1 MAIKLLLLK
10 SGEDIIADVQE
21 MVVGEEETKRV
32 VGYYL
37 NRPSVV
43 KLFKNQEDD
52 VKKGMQISMYA
63 WMPLAKDQ
71 TIPVIADWVVTMVD
85 PVDNLIN
92 LYKEE
97 IVNYGNKSSSTDK
110 QSSSDN
116 TD

>member
-52 VKKGMQISMYA
+52 VTKGMQISMYA

-97 IVNYGNKSSSTDK
+97 IVNYGKANKDSSTSK
-110 QSSSDN
+110 QSDSD
-116 TD
+116 